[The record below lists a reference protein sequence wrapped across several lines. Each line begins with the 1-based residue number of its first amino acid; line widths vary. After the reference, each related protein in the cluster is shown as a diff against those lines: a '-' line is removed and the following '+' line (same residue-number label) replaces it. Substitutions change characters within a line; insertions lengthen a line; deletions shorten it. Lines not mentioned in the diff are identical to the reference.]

1 MTIDEYLEY
10 LKNLNTKSESPFK
23 NKLSL
28 SENTKRGL
36 KSIPTKSIPPARTST
51 KLKNPKTPK

>member
-1 MTIDEYLEY
+1 MTFEEYLEY
-10 LKNLNTKSESPFK
+10 QKSLNTKSESPIK

-28 SENTKRGL
+28 SENTKRAVKNMPA
-36 KSIPTKSIPPARTST
+36 KSITSGRTSA